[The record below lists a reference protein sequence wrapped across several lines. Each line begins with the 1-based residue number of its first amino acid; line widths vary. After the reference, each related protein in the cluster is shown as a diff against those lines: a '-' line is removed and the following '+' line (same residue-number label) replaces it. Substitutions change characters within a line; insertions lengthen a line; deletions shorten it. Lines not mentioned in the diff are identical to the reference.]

1 MIKSRPYCSRNK
13 DGLTSP
19 WYHLNSPD
27 ASLSGIGL
35 IGHDNVCR
43 SAAAYL
49 PVLKQS
55 GSVQSSEMYSQKY
68 RTRLSPSGS
77 SLCASLKL
85 LVLFQAVS
93 YTSKSIQ
100 STFLF
105 VKRD

>member
-49 PVLKQS
+49 PLP
-55 GSVQSSEMYSQKY
+55 
-68 RTRLSPSGS
+68 SPRADAFGVELRDVFTDTVS
-77 SLCASLKL
+77 CASHHPAAFCFHGCLL
-85 LVLFQAVS
+85 LVPLTA
-93 YTSKSIQ
+93 YII
-100 STFLF
+100 
-105 VKRD
+105 